1 MPRIAVE
8 GNLSNVRKALQNNGF
23 DVVTMDSSKDLANC
37 DCCVISGVDQNMM
50 GIEDTFTKVPVI
62 NAEGMN
68 EQEIVEQVR
77 SRTQKH

>member
-37 DCCVISGVDQNMM
+37 DCCVISGADQNMM